1 MSFRLRDTFR
11 ARYFTPLQ
19 WFRPSWLLS
28 DLSERHMIMLYR
40 NREEGERTKKSIQ
53 DVSQYIT
60 TTICLNTPLLYCST
74 KGFPSPRRLTRGNK
88 WTNAD
93 GYSRTVTI
101 AMSLF
106 LLHQQ
111 SSMWKLVSFDWL
123 DRSLRWGLVSL
134 RQIHDVLGQ
143 TNSGRRG
150 PRLHYSQGFRGL
162 EQSSNGP
169 LDSNTLQQS
178 MKKATSKIS
187 THKIITARFKQAPHM
202 REPKVNERLAKDRKR
217 WKKPLFLD
225 THF

>member
-1 MSFRLRDTFR
+1 
-11 ARYFTPLQ
+11 
-19 WFRPSWLLS
+19 
-28 DLSERHMIMLYR
+28 
-40 NREEGERTKKSIQ
+40 
-53 DVSQYIT
+53 
-60 TTICLNTPLLYCST
+60 
-74 KGFPSPRRLTRGNK
+74 
-88 WTNAD
+88 
-93 GYSRTVTI
+93 
-101 AMSLF
+101 MSLF

-134 RQIHDVLGQ
+134 RQIWHLPVRDMTCWGKQAPDVED
-143 TNSGRRG
+143 

-217 WKKPLFLD
+217 WKKPLFFKWGKD
-225 THF
+225 ENSNSSTKITYFHKHSIIQCNRSNSEDYAMPCIPTMQFGFKEMMDRRASEKAHFLKEKKRSWFWSPPSMACEVHNV